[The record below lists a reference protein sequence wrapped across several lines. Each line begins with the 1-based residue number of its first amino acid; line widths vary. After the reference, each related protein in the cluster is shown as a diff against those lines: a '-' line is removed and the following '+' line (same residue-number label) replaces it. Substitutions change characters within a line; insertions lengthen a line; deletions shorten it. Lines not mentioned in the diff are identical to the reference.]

1 MARTPTITRVQI
13 LEAACAVFL
22 EQGFSATT
30 VDVATR
36 AGISSA
42 SIFKHFPTKEDL
54 FFAAMAGTVRDR
66 IWTAELEAEIGRGD
80 TRADL
85 LRIALR
91 IAAYCKTLL
100 PQMMLAWSVRQ
111 PGERVKPPGI
121 EPDFA
126 ALTAYLGRE
135 MALGRIVR
143 GDPTIPALTLLHTVV
158 GFTMSQTLESTS
170 IRLDSTDFL
179 KDFIDLLWRGL
190 AVSQAPD

>member
-30 VDVATR
+30 SDVAAR

-42 SIFKHFPTKEDL
+42 SIFKHFSTKEDL

-85 LRIALR
+85 LKIALQ
-91 IAAYCKTLL
+91 IAAYCNALL

-170 IRLDSTDFL
+170 IRLDATDFL
-179 KDFIDLLWRGL
+179 EDFIDLLWRGL
-190 AVSQAPD
+190 AVSQASD